1 MTRGTLDTWTES
13 LLSISDLRLP
23 FGEIQPGFY
32 FMKKTI
38 DAEFSSATVESKP
51 GYISEGGAEIDEA
64 VELIKYALL
73 AVGFHP
79 KTINQAFNETNN

>member
-1 MTRGTLDTWTES
+1 
-13 LLSISDLRLP
+13 
-23 FGEIQPGFY
+23 
-32 FMKKTI
+32 MKITI

-51 GYISEGGAEIDEA
+51 GYASECGTEIGEA

-79 KTINQAFNETNN
+79 ETIKQAFNETNN

>member
-1 MTRGTLDTWTES
+1 
-13 LLSISDLRLP
+13 
-23 FGEIQPGFY
+23 
-32 FMKKTI
+32 MKITI

-51 GYISEGGAEIDEA
+51 GYTSEGGTEIDEA

-79 KTINQAFNETNN
+79 ETISKAFNETNN

>member
-1 MTRGTLDTWTES
+1 
-13 LLSISDLRLP
+13 
-23 FGEIQPGFY
+23 
-32 FMKKTI
+32 MKITI

-51 GYISEGGAEIDEA
+51 GYTSEDRTEIGEA

-79 KTINQAFNETNN
+79 ETINEAFNETNN